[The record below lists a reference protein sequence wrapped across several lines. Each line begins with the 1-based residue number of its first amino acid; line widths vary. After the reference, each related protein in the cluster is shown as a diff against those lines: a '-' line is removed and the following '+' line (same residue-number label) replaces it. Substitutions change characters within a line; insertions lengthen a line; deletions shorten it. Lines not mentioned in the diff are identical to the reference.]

1 MLRRSTVI
9 TVDRGALDARSS
21 YKGTRPPPMTPR
33 SRSRDACD
41 QEAIMA
47 HALAHHARTPTFRV
61 HRGSRA
67 IARPHEDALD
77 PMRGIIIGVLLSVAG
92 FWLPLALILAH

>member
-1 MLRRSTVI
+1 VI

-61 HRGSRA
+61 HRV
-67 IARPHEDALD
+67 RPREDALD
-77 PMRGIIIGVLLSVAG
+77 PMRGIIIGVLFSVAG
-92 FWLPLALILAH
+92 FWLPLVLILAH